1 MMRGAS
7 PSGLERGLLALLPDA
22 AIITCRRTAWH
33 SATFSGERVV
43 AQLELAG
50 PGSASRADAFAA
62 ALPEAEF
69 TLRKQF
75 VADILVSD
83 TQLSGETIRLTVD
96 ALLLDE

>member
-1 MMRGAS
+1 MMHARAT
-7 PSGLERGLLALLPDA
+7 SGLERGLLALLPDA
-22 AIITCRRTAWH
+22 AITSCRRSAWH

-43 AQLELAG
+43 VGLELAG
-50 PGSASRADAFAA
+50 PDSAARADAFAA

-69 TLRKQF
+69 KLRKQF

-83 TQLSGETIRLTVD
+83 RQLSGDAIRLTVE